1 MVKKNFKK
9 RKSTN
14 FEIEI
19 LFSKFFVNQESL
31 EKISEYLESF
41 LKVLEISDNKILS
54 RFEIVNLDKYINT
67 LNIQQRAKILGFYS
81 TKLRIVC
88 FVVYQILHVLNLP
101 IVKIEIDKNECSI
114 KTIYFKVKKSRRR
127 C

>member
-19 LFSKFFVNQESL
+19 LFSKLFMNQESL

-41 LKVLEISDNKILS
+41 LEVLEISDNKILA
-54 RFEIVNLDKYINT
+54 RFEVVNLDKYINT